1 MFLSVSSGIGRFEC
15 VFLSVFFREFGENAL
30 VSSGVHE
37 SFFWSLLSVFLE
49 KNALVSLGVHELF
62 FLVSFESVFLSVSA
76 FLLFFFPRA
85 CVFGSFFQF
94 GDVYSV
100 FFSSC
105 VCFRSV
111 FRVWRR
117 LFCFFPRACF
127 FGSFF
132 EYRDAS
138 VLIIVSTKLL

>member
-1 MFLSVSSGIGRFEC
+1 MILQSCCNRNFYSFSTT
-15 VFLSVFFREFGENAL
+15 NAL
-30 VSSGVHE
+30 ESSGVHE
-37 SFFWSLLSVFLE
+37 SFF
-49 KNALVSLGVHELF
+49 LVSFECLF
-62 FLVSFESVFLSVSA
+62 AKKRISIFRCARGFFFVSFESVFLSVSA

-105 VCFRSV
+105 VCFRLV

-117 LFCFFPRACF
+117 LFCFFPRACV